1 MTYLMRYEEEEKSMD
16 GAKALAAKVL
26 TDEELAKKLGEA
38 KSEAEFD
45 AVIAKLGYK
54 CSAAEF
60 EAAFKEAQ
68 EKTPLSDE
76 QLDQASGGLSIVGV
90 DYTFTVVMTT
100 KS

>member
-1 MTYLMRYEEEEKSMD
+1 MTID

-54 CSAAEF
+54 CTATEF

>member
-1 MTYLMRYEEEEKSMD
+1 
-16 GAKALAAKVL
+16 
-26 TDEELAKKLGEA
+26 
-38 KSEAEFD
+38 
-45 AVIAKLGYK
+45 LGYK